1 MLLDLKILNG
11 DMPLKFDK
19 YVNNY
24 TVEIAEDVTK
34 LEIDYKCNEG
44 DLVNILNNDN
54 LDYGLNYV
62 FIEVTSNNTIKGLTY
77 VIPREEFIKFNKPIS
92 KDTEITVKFYK
103 KFEEASDSFRYFNRQ
118 YYNKPIINYI
128 GKFFSDYLN
137 DTPQDKITEATL
149 ITYINNYKK
158 E

>member
-1 MLLDLKILNG
+1 
-11 DMPLKFDK
+11 MPLKFDK

-62 FIEVTSNNTIKGLTY
+62 FIEVTSNNKKICIVWK
-77 VIPREEFIKFNKPIS
+77 FIR
-92 KDTEITVKFYK
+92 K
-103 KFEEASDSFRYFNRQ
+103 KLILFLLKLIQ
-118 YYNKPIINYI
+118 P
-128 GKFFSDYLN
+128 
-137 DTPQDKITEATL
+137 KILSLSTKILKLAHL
-149 ITYINNYKK
+149 SLFL
-158 E
+158 

>member
-34 LEIDYKCNEG
+34 LEIDYNCNEG
-44 DLVNILNNDN
+44 DLVIILNNDN

-62 FIEVTSNNTIKGLTY
+62 FIEVTSNNKKNMYSL
-77 VIPREEFIKFNKPIS
+77 
-92 KDTEITVKFYK
+92 EIYK
-103 KFEEASDSFRYFNRQ
+103 KKINTVFAEIDTTKNTQSEHQNFEISPFV
-118 YYNKPIINYI
+118 IIFVNI
-128 GKFFSDYLN
+128 IVILFTFWLIFHKK
-137 DTPQDKITEATL
+137 KIR
-149 ITYINNYKK
+149 
-158 E
+158 

>member
-1 MLLDLKILNG
+1 
-11 DMPLKFDK
+11 MPLKFDK

-62 FIEVTSNNTIKGLTY
+62 FIEVTSNNKKNMYSL
-77 VIPREEFIKFNKPIS
+77 
-92 KDTEITVKFYK
+92 EIYK
-103 KFEEASDSFRYFNRQ
+103 KKINTVFAEIDTTKNTQYEHQNFEISPLVIVFVNLIVILFTFWLIFH
-118 YYNKPIINYI
+118 K
-128 GKFFSDYLN
+128 K
-137 DTPQDKITEATL
+137 KIR
-149 ITYINNYKK
+149 
-158 E
+158 

>member
-24 TVEIAEDVTK
+24 TVEIAEEVTK

-62 FIEVTSNNTIKGLTY
+62 FIEVTSNNKKNMYSL
-77 VIPREEFIKFNKPIS
+77 
-92 KDTEITVKFYK
+92 EIYK
-103 KFEEASDSFRYFNRQ
+103 KKINTVFAEIDTNKNTQSEHQNFEISLFVIIFVNSIVILFTFWLIFR
-118 YYNKPIINYI
+118 K
-128 GKFFSDYLN
+128 K
-137 DTPQDKITEATL
+137 KIR
-149 ITYINNYKK
+149 
-158 E
+158 

>member
-1 MLLDLKILNG
+1 
-11 DMPLKFDK
+11 MPLKFDK

-62 FIEVTSNNTIKGLTY
+62 FIEVTSNNKKNMYSL
-77 VIPREEFIKFNKPIS
+77 
-92 KDTEITVKFYK
+92 EIYK
-103 KFEEASDSFRYFNRQ
+103 KKINTVFAEIDTTKNTQSEHQNFEISPFV
-118 YYNKPIINYI
+118 IIFVNLI
-128 GKFFSDYLN
+128 VILFTFWLIFHKK
-137 DTPQDKITEATL
+137 KIR
-149 ITYINNYKK
+149 
-158 E
+158 